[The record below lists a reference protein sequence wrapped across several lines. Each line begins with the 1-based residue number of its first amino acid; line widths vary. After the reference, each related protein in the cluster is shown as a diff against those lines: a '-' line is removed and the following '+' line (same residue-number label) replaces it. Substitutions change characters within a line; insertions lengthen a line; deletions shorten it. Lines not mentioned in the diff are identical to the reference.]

1 MIYALTFVN
10 RLYHITCTQ
19 TNTGYLYSMSL
30 VLHIVFTHSSIL
42 RQHGVYEISFTF
54 IVSIRKMDE
63 TYLARRK
70 ALSVAVA
77 ALCLE
82 TGFGSASE
90 DALAN
95 LTEMIQSCRL
105 F

>member
-1 MIYALTFVN
+1 
-10 RLYHITCTQ
+10 
-19 TNTGYLYSMSL
+19 
-30 VLHIVFTHSSIL
+30 
-42 RQHGVYEISFTF
+42 
-54 IVSIRKMDE
+54 MDE

-90 DALAN
+90 DALGT
-95 LTEMIQSCRL
+95 LTEMIQSCSL